1 MLLVASLYLAALA
14 VVSTTLALLPGL
26 PRTRFWV
33 GLPIT
38 AAVLAAGAWVLM
50 SLLAPDTWAAAVV
63 VAAAAATGLT
73 KLWQRRWGW
82 LSALLFATVTLAT
95 VAYLAYAAALTF
107 TSGLGWLGTIGSS
120 VLLVFEVAALGLAIS
135 YLFEILDRLGTASDR
150 LPPPPDQLPHVA
162 LQVPAYNEPV
172 EIVSETLRS
181 LAELDYPRLM
191 VQVVDNNTPD
201 PEVWRPLEK
210 LCRELG
216 PRFQFIHLEN
226 WPGFKAGALNEA
238 VRRLPEDVEVVG
250 IVDADYLVE
259 ADWLRKTAGYFADPE
274 VAFVQSP
281 QDYRD
286 WSDDEYLRGLYH
298 SYKYFFDV
306 SMPARAHRNAII
318 FAGTMG
324 LIRLSALREIG
335 GWDPEII
342 TEDAEAS
349 LRMLARGHRGVY
361 VNHAFG
367 RGLMPLDFDGLKKQ
381 RYRWALGGVQILR
394 RHAGLLL
401 RGGGKLT
408 VGQRVHYLLGSIQ
421 WFGELLMAVFTLLLL
436 ATAIATA
443 MHHQLPIR
451 RITGAALAVP
461 LAFLVTGV
469 LRAVWAIRATS
480 KCGWRDAFNALRIW
494 FALSWVVTLACIGG
508 LVTKKPAFLRT
519 PKRQQGQATLL
530 RALRSSRTEAV
541 LAAAA
546 VLGTAAMLLRTPS
559 WATVALG
566 LLLLFQGFLYS
577 NAVWASMAAEGIT
590 LTPTREAYRRS
601 AQSSGEWPERAGRLL
616 AIPAAA
622 GAFAVVVLV
631 LTALTAP
638 TNVPQTTTPL
648 TGGPPLKVKV
658 PGMSA
663 PSPAAPAP
671 AAPAAPASAAPAASP
686 SPAQPASSPIPS
698 PSAS

>member
-1 MLLVASLYLAALA
+1 MLLVATLYFAALAAL
-14 VVSTTLALLPGL
+14 STLLALVPRLPRARFWIGL
-26 PRTRFWV
+26 P
-33 GLPIT
+33 L
-38 AAVLAAGAWVLM
+38 AALVLWGGGWALVQRLGPDPSVLA
-50 SLLAPDTWAAAVV
+50 
-63 VAAAAATGLT
+63 VAAAAAVATGLV

-82 LSALLFATVTLAT
+82 LSALLFAAVALATLA
-95 VAYLAYAAALTF
+95 YLTYAAVLSFA
-107 TSGLGWLGTIGSS
+107 SGLGWLGSLAS
-120 VLLVFEVAALGLAIS
+120 AVLLLFEVAALGLAMS
-135 YLFEILDRLGTASDR
+135 YLFEILDRLGTADAP
-150 LPPPPDQLPHVA
+150 LPPVPDHVPQVA

-181 LAELDYPRLM
+181 LAELDYPHLL

-201 PEVWRPLEK
+201 PGVWRPLEK
-210 LCRELG
+210 LCQELG

-238 VRRLPEDVEVVG
+238 VRRLPAGVDVVG
-250 IVDADYLVE
+250 IVDADYLVQP
-259 ADWLRKTAGYFADPE
+259 DWLKQTAGYFADPE

-286 WSDDEYLRGLYH
+286 WADDDYLRGLYH

-324 LIRLSALREIG
+324 LIRLSALQEIG
-335 GWDPEII
+335 GWDADII

-349 LRMLARGHRGVY
+349 LRMLAHGHRGVY
-361 VNHAFG
+361 VNRAFG

-394 RHAGLLL
+394 RHLGLLL

-408 VGQRVHYLLGSIQ
+408 LGQRVHYLLGSLQ
-421 WFGELLMAVFTLLLL
+421 WFGELLMAAFTMLLL
-436 ATAIATA
+436 ATALATA

-480 KCGWRDAFNALRIW
+480 GCGWRDAFNALRVW
-494 FALSWVVTLACIGG
+494 FALSWVVALACVGG
-508 LVTKKPAFLRT
+508 LVTEKPAFLRT
-519 PKRQQGQATLL
+519 PKRQEGQGTLL
-530 RALRSSRTEAV
+530 RALRSSRTEALAALLSV
-541 LAAAA
+541 LGAAAMVVRAPSWAAAA
-546 VLGTAAMLLRTPS
+546 LAV
-559 WATVALG
+559 
-566 LLLLFQGFLYS
+566 LLLFQAFLYS
-577 NAVWASMAAEGIT
+577 NAVWASMAAEGIK

-622 GAFAVVVLV
+622 GAVAVVVLV
-631 LTALTAP
+631 LAALSAP
-638 TNVPQTTTPL
+638 TSGPQANPPL
-648 TGGPPLKVKV
+648 TGGPPPKSH
-658 PGMSA
+658 GGHHHN
-663 PSPAAPAP
+663 AP
-671 AAPAAPASAAPAASP
+671 AAPEPAAASPVPAASA
-686 SPAQPASSPIPS
+686 SPAQQPSSPIPS
-698 PSAS
+698 PSPS

>member
-1 MLLVASLYLAALA
+1 MLFLATLYFAALA
-14 VVSTTLALLPGL
+14 AVATAVALLPGL
-26 PRTRFWV
+26 PRARFWL
-33 GLPIT
+33 GLPLVV
-38 AAVLAAGAWVLM
+38 AVLAAAGWI
-50 SLLAPDTWAAAVV
+50 LLQVIGPDTSVAGLLVATAAAI
-63 VAAAAATGLT
+63 AIT
-73 KLWQRRWGW
+73 KLWQPRWGW
-82 LSALLFATVTLAT
+82 VSALLFAAVTLGT
-95 VAYLAYAAALTF
+95 VAYLTYAAALTF
-107 TSGLGWLGTIGSS
+107 TSGLGWIGTLGSA
-120 VLLVFEVAALGLAIS
+120 VLLLFEVLALGLAVS
-135 YLFEILDRLGTASDR
+135 YLFEILDRLGSRPVET
-150 LPPPPDQLPHVA
+150 PPPDAGHLPRIA

-181 LAELDYPRLM
+181 LAALDYPHLL

-210 LCRELG
+210 LCAELG
-216 PRFQFIHLEN
+216 DRFQFIHLEN

-238 VRRLPEDVEVVG
+238 VRRLPDDVEVVG

-259 ADWLRKTAGYFADPE
+259 PDWLRRTAGYFADPQ

-286 WSDDEYLRGLYH
+286 WSDDDYLRGLYH

-324 LIRLSALREIG
+324 LIRVSALREIG

-349 LRMLARGHRGVY
+349 LRMLALGHRGVY
-361 VNHAFG
+361 VDHAFG

-394 RHAGLLL
+394 RHLGLLL

-408 VGQRVHYLLGSIQ
+408 AGQRIHYLLGSVQ
-421 WFGELLMAVFTLLLL
+421 WFGELLMAAFTLLLL

-480 KCGWRDAFNALRIW
+480 KCGWRDAFNALRVW
-494 FALSWVVTLACIGG
+494 FALSWVVTLACLGG

-519 PKRQQGQATLL
+519 PKRQEGQGTLL
-530 RALRSSRTEAV
+530 RALRSSRFEAL
-541 LAAAA
+541 LAVAA
-546 VLGTAAMLLRTPS
+546 VLGTAAMVVRAPS
-559 WATVALG
+559 WATAALG
-566 LLLLFQGFLYS
+566 VLLLFQGFLYS
-577 NAVWASMAAEGIT
+577 NAVWASMAAEGIK

-616 AIPAAA
+616 AIPAVA
-622 GAFAVVVLV
+622 GVFAVVVLV

-638 TNVPQTTTPL
+638 TNVPQQTTPL
-648 TGGPPLKVKV
+648 TGGPP
-658 PGMSA
+658 A
-663 PSPAAPAP
+663 PKSHGHHNNPAPAP
-671 AAPAAPASAAPAASP
+671 ASSAPAESP
-686 SPAQPASSPIPS
+686 SPIEQASPIPS